1 MHSETQIA
9 LDAHDYIKMMR
20 ETVRAART
28 RVNASV
34 NASESATENATNC
47 ESLNAVES
55 TPKLSSSELDSSSIA
70 VLIRFFMV
78 LDRWDRE
85 VTHDA
90 KTM

>member
-9 LDAHDYIKMMR
+9 LDAHDYIKMTR

-28 RVNASV
+28 RVNTSV
-34 NASESATENATNC
+34 NTSESTAENATTF
-47 ESLNAVES
+47 ESFNGAERS
-55 TPKLSSSELDSSSIA
+55 PEASSAELDGRSIA
-70 VLIRFFMV
+70 AFIRFFMV

-85 VTHDA
+85 VTHDV